1 MVRLYMLAWSVR
13 GYEKLI
19 RGVYVQLA
27 ETQLPDATTNAE
39 ALFRSLVDQASKT
52 ITVAP
57 RFKVVPLI
65 DGIRGW
71 DNARYP
77 ARWVQPKI
85 LVRRAFALLLPSV
98 WI

>member
-1 MVRLYMLAWSVR
+1 MLAWSAR
-13 GYEKLI
+13 GYDQLI
-19 RGVYVQLA
+19 RGVYVHLA

-39 ALFRSLVDQASKT
+39 ALFRTLVDKASQT
-52 ITVAP
+52 ITVVP

-77 ARWVQPKI
+77 ARWYQPKI
-85 LVRRAFALLLPSV
+85 LLRRAFALLLPSV
-98 WI
+98 RI